1 MKDND
6 LWEMG
11 NNQVPTVLASASSFQ
26 AVEQVPGTEAGV
38 Y

>member
-1 MKDND
+1 MKDSD

-11 NNQVPTVLASASSFQ
+11 NKQVPTVLASASSFQ
-26 AVEQVPGTEAGV
+26 AIEQVPGTEAGV